1 MLIFCTLN
9 AVPIIPDYLYS
20 LDSSEGAI
28 LLPTSSENSK
38 VGVLL
43 CSKAF
48 VQFFA
53 NPALGI
59 VIHRVGYRLPL
70 LIGSVLL
77 LVTSLSKYKNSFF
90 FFNTHR
96 NFVFH
101 KRSIILTAMILV
113 FAWAEA
119 YVWLLVARSVHGLA
133 SATIAVSGAFVLTY
147 VFFRNYE

>member
-1 MLIFCTLN
+1 LLIFC
-9 AVPIIPDYLYS
+9 AFIKVPIIPDYLYS
-20 LDSSEGAI
+20 LDSSEGAV

-77 LVTSLSKYKNSFF
+77 LVTSLSKYSNIKYYYFISSNV
-90 FFNTHR
+90 
-96 NFVFH
+96 FVH
-101 KRSIILTAMILV
+101 K
-113 FAWAEA
+113 
-119 YVWLLVARSVHGLA
+119 
-133 SATIAVSGAFVLTY
+133 
-147 VFFRNYE
+147 